1 MGSSNWSSSAFSH
14 LSSSIA
20 STPVDDIFK
29 NNKTQTVDKDM
40 SPKGVVF
47 RESRDSIAHPTS
59 LAVCVFLDETG
70 SMGDIPIELAKGN
83 LCSLMDT
90 LLKHNVAHPQILF
103 GGIGDDRC
111 DNYPLQVGQFESGN
125 VELDEWLT
133 KIYLEGNG
141 GGNGGES
148 YALAW
153 LFAARHTS
161 IDCFEKRQQKGFLFT
176 IGDEPC
182 HKSISANSLKEIF
195 GSEEFTDVNSVDL
208 LNEVRR
214 SYFVYHIQI
223 NKSYGRDSYVAD
235 SWIDLI
241 GKENLIELDD
251 KDLVAQTIAS
261 IVAVNQ
267 GENLKNITKD
277 FDSITAGKVEKA
289 LALVNQSQGVAKTS
303 DSGVLSL

>member
-1 MGSSNWSSSAFSH
+1 MGSSSWSSDAFSH
-14 LSSSIA
+14 LSSSRA
-20 STPVDDIFK
+20 STPVDDIFV
-29 NNKTQTVDKDM
+29 NNKTHQVDKDM

-59 LAVCVFLDETG
+59 LALCVFLDETG
-70 SMGDIPIELAKGN
+70 SMGTIPLELAKGN

-90 LLKHNVAHPQILF
+90 LLKHNVPHPQILF
-103 GGIGDDRC
+103 GGVGDDRS
-111 DNYPLQVGQFESGN
+111 DEYPLQVGQFESGN

-133 KIYLEGNG
+133 KIYLESNG

-148 YALAW
+148 YALSW

-161 IDCFEKRQQKGFLFT
+161 TDCFEKRNQKGFLFT

-182 HKSISANSLKEIF
+182 HRKISADSLKKIF
-195 GSEEFTDVNSVDL
+195 DTNEASDVDAATLLSEA
-208 LNEVRR
+208 RR
-214 SYFVYHIQI
+214 SYFVYHIHI
-223 NKSYGRDSYVAD
+223 NHGYDRSSVAQ
-235 SWIDLI
+235 SWVDLI

-251 KDLVAQTIAS
+251 KDLVAETIAS

-267 GENLKNITKD
+267 GENLQNITKS
-277 FDSITAGKVEKA
+277 FGAVKAGKVEKA
-289 LALVNQSQGVAKTS
+289 LALINQNQGVAKIS